1 MHIHHLD
8 NWTHHHRFV
17 DIQKSISNEK
27 RTLYVVI
34 LTLVMMILEISAGV
48 VFNSMALLADGWHMA
63 THAGALGLSVFAYR
77 YARKHADDRRFT
89 FGVGKVEILGGYTSA
104 VVLGLVALFMI
115 WESVQR
121 LLNPLEIAF
130 NEAMIVAV
138 VGLAVNLVSAVLLH
152 GDHHHHHHHHGHGHG
167 HGNEVHTH
175 GHDHDHGQN
184 HEHSHATDHNLKA
197 AYIHVIADALTSV
210 LAIFALLCGKLF
222 GWSWMDA
229 AMGIV
234 GALVIGKWAYGL
246 LVDTGSILLDRV
258 DQPEMVKS
266 IKRLV
271 EEDADNR
278 LVDHHVWHV
287 GNGKSAAIVSIVTHY
302 PRTAE
307 HYKALLA
314 DVPGLAH
321 VTVEVN
327 VCEGKACIPIPE
339 LEEGKVQHSLA

>member
-1 MHIHHLD
+1 MHVHHLD

-17 DIQKSISNEK
+17 DIRKSASNEK

-63 THAGALGLSVFAYR
+63 THAGALGLTVFAYR
-77 YARKHADDRRFT
+77 YARKHAEDRRFT

-121 LLNPLEIAF
+121 LLNPLDIAF
-130 NEAMIVAV
+130 NEAIIVAV
-138 VGLAVNLVSAVLLH
+138 LGLAVNVVSAVLLH
-152 GDHHHHHHHHGHGHG
+152 GDHHHHHGHDHGHG
-167 HGNEVHTH
+167 HGNHAH
-175 GHDHDHGQN
+175 AHDHD
-184 HEHSHATDHNLKA
+184 HSHATDHNLKA
-197 AYIHVIADALTSV
+197 AYIHVIADALTSL

-222 GWSWMDA
+222 GWNWMDA

-234 GALVIGKWAYGL
+234 GALVISKWAYGL
-246 LVDTGSILLDRV
+246 LVDTGAILLDRV
-258 DQPEMVKS
+258 DRPEMVRS
-266 IKRLV
+266 IKELV
-271 EEDADNR
+271 EGDADNR

-327 VCEGKACIPIPE
+327 VCEGEACIPVPE
-339 LEEGKVQHSLA
+339 LEKGRMQNSAV